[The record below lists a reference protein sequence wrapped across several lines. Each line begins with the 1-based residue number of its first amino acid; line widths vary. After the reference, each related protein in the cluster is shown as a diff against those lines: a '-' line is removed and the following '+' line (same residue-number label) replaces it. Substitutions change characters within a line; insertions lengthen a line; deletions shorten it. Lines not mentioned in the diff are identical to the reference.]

1 MGAVTLFA
9 GVVFVIF
16 PVSVSA
22 TSEGS
27 ATIDRLES
35 VGVTFQFVSAECKQ
49 CGNCTMCD
57 ILSVPIGIYRIMIS
71 FVGIGAL
78 IMLLYGGMVW
88 MMPRGDDQ
96 KIQQGK
102 EIMSRTFF
110 GMMLVLSSW
119 IIVNTIIIAVTPE
132 YTADTNNPQ
141 QDQER
146 KSTLLKS
153 TARLFSNSLPWNNLC
168 DGETPPSCIDTKVST
183 YIAREQAKA
192 EAIGGGGRT
201 GSLGPAPSCANVGG
215 GTTQAMQTNV
225 MTKVSLSDNIQAD
238 ICNAAKLA
246 CGADTSGGPEGGNKA
261 CAWSVN
267 YILNKAN
274 VDTIVRSRGSK
285 DYVLDVQAGLNAGR
299 GDLILTA
306 NAMCGDIMIAEKA
319 DSRHI
324 GICMGPACKPVLS
337 NASSKAR
344 FAWFSNN
351 YMCAPAPSDQYCGG
365 TVSIYRVKNRH

>member
-1 MGAVTLFA
+1 MSRNFLKRWMGAVTLFA

-88 MMPRGDDQ
+88 MMSRGDDQ

-192 EAIGGGGRT
+192 SGGSGAL
-201 GSLGPAPSCANVGG
+201 GSAPSCSQVGG
-215 GTTQAMQTNV
+215 GTTQSMQTNAL
-225 MTKVSLSDNIQAD
+225 TKISLSDNIQAD
-238 ICNAAKLA
+238 ICKAAQLA
-246 CGADTSGGPEGGNKA
+246 CGADTSGGPNGGNKA

-267 YILNKAN
+267 YILNKARVATIGTDAV
-274 VDTIVRSRGSK
+274 VDVKS
-285 DYVLDVQAGLNAGR
+285 VL
-299 GDLILTA
+299 
-306 NAMCGDIMIAEKA
+306 E
-319 DSRHI
+319 
-324 GICMGPACKPVLS
+324 
-337 NASSKAR
+337 
-344 FAWFSNN
+344 
-351 YMCAPAPSDQYCGG
+351 
-365 TVSIYRVKNRH
+365 